1 MITMLVS
8 TLTQHALLILSSAAL
23 SVVAL

>member
-23 SVVAL
+23 SAVAL